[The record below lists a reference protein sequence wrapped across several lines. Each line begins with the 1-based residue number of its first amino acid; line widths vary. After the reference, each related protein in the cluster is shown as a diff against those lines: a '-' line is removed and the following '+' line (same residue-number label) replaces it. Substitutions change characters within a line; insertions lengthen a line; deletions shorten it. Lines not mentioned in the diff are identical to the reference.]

1 MTALIILSEEIMK
14 KNTYTAALFLII
26 TLYCNRQENNDA
38 EKKHPEKGLNPQE
51 IASQAVGKAK
61 AELGKNLLNAISSKG
76 AAYAVSFCSEKALA
90 LTEEMSKQYNVRLKR
105 VSDRPRN
112 QSNLANDEE
121 LTVIKNFK
129 TQLEKK
135 EKLTPAFRETETEF
149 IGYFPIE
156 TNQMCMQCH
165 GKKDTDIHSSV
176 YENILKNYPEDKAVG
191 YSENQIRGI
200 WTVMIQKKNNE
211 GYR

>member
-1 MTALIILSEEIMK
+1 MK
-14 KNTYTAALFLII
+14 KNTYTAALFLLI
-26 TLYCNRQENNDA
+26 TLYCSRQENNDA
-38 EKKHPEKGLNPQE
+38 EKKHSEKGLSPRE

-76 AAYAVSFCSEKALA
+76 AAYAVGFCSEKALS
-90 LTEEMSKQYNVRLKR
+90 LTDEMSKQYNVRLKR

-112 QSNLANDEE
+112 QANLANEEE
-121 LTVIKNFK
+121 LAIIKTFK
-129 TQLEKK
+129 SHLEQK
-135 EKLTPAFRETETEF
+135 EKLSPSFRETEDEVV
-149 IGYFPIE
+149 GYFPIE
-156 TNQMCMQCH
+156 TNQMCIQCH

-176 YENILKNYPEDKAVG
+176 YENILKIYPEDKAVG

-200 WTVMIQKKNNE
+200 WTVSVQKKAKE